1 MAIAKKP
8 NRSTTNTQPADPGK
22 AAEAFIAGAGG
33 APEQADV
40 RKTPVMIR
48 FDRDLLDRIDVAAKR
63 RGIAAVPRCST
74 RSAAP
79 STLGTGER
87 RPETCRS

>member
-8 NRSTTNTQPADPGK
+8 IRNTTNIHQQTDPDK

-33 APEQADV
+33 APKQADV

-48 FDRDLLDRIDVAAKR
+48 FDRELLERVDAAAKR
-63 RGIAAVPRCST
+63 RGIS
-74 RSAAP
+74 RSAWVQYTISRAIDA
-79 STLGTGER
+79 GEG
-87 RPETCRS
+87 